1 MRIVFPKANVLG
13 LVTEVIENGF
23 DLSCNEATFEFR
35 HVRKQ
40 ESGIPTSVQ
49 CRVVPTVPVS
59 MIRTLLWPRLL
70 DFVEGQI
77 SYDIDMNAPS
87 MISQTCLLVFHFG
100 APEERITL
108 CWEINYDTLRMSFDN
123 YMLAAVLRR

>member
-23 DLSCNEATFEFR
+23 DLNCNEATFEFR
-35 HVRKQ
+35 HVQKR
-40 ESGIPTSVQ
+40 ESGVLTSVQ
-49 CRVVPTVPVS
+49 CRVVPTAPVS
-59 MIRTLLWPRLL
+59 MIRTLLWPELL

-87 MISQTCLLVFHFG
+87 MIAQTCHLIFQFG
-100 APEERITL
+100 APEKRITL

-123 YMLAAVLRR
+123 YMFVAVVRR